1 MAWASRT
8 PGDGGDVAI
17 IDDEVSAVEDCV
29 TILANSDCYT
39 VDVAIH
45 PYKLAVYQFCR
56 LRSVSVVFFLS
67 M

>member
-1 MAWASRT
+1 MARASRT
-8 PGDGGDVAI
+8 PGDRGDVAI
-17 IDDEVSAVEDCV
+17 IDGEVSAVKDCV
-29 TILANSDCYT
+29 TIFANSNCYT

-56 LRSVSVVFFLS
+56 LRSVSVVIFLS